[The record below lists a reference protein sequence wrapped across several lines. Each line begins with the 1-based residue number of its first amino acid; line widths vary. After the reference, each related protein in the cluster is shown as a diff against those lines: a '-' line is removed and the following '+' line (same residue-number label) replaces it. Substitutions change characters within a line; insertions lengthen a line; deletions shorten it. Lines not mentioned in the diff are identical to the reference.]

1 MIAKIIYGVHE
12 KQEII
17 LGNDRKWHSET
28 NPGLAKVLTCR
39 QSNSYSESSGKPG
52 CWQAHNALE
61 ILKALEPRLVYLYG
75 DIDHDELARER
86 RQVAAYLGMK
96 SSKPAE

>member
-17 LGNDRKWHSET
+17 LGNDRKWHSQT

-52 CWQAHNALE
+52 CWQAYNALE
-61 ILKALEPRLVYLYG
+61 ILKALEPKLVFLYG
-75 DIDHDELARER
+75 DIDQVALDKER
-86 RQVAAYLGMK
+86 QHVAAYLGIK
-96 SSKPAE
+96 SPTPPE